1 MPAGAPFTPAPQ
13 QQQAAVAAAAAAAYL
28 SSAANNGPPPNA
40 PFMAAPA
47 APPQPPVNLGVNQ
60 FINPNGIPGVPN
72 YPAPM
77 PAVTVPISVPLV
89 HHDSGPPPGAGQGF
103 VPGPPNPLFDA
114 AAAAAALGGMPG
126 GAEVRGGVTYFNP
139 SVQMQSNPVAGMM
152 AAHAAIQQQ
161 QLPVATQHVQ
171 KRPKAAIPIVDP
183 NNGVGGP
190 DMAAAAGAGLA
201 KQGSTEDSDNSS
213 SSKNSS
219 SVNAVK
225 SGT

>member
-1 MPAGAPFTPAPQ
+1 M
-13 QQQAAVAAAAAAAYL
+13 
-28 SSAANNGPPPNA
+28 
-40 PFMAAPA
+40 
-47 APPQPPVNLGVNQ
+47 PPQPTVNMGVNQ
-60 FINPNGIPGVPN
+60 FINPNGIPGVPHN

-77 PAVTVPISVPLV
+77 PAVTLPISVPMV
-89 HHDSGPPPGAGQGF
+89 HHDSGPQVVGPAGPGF
-103 VPGPPNPLFDA
+103 VPGPPGIFDA
-114 AAAAAALGGMPG
+114 VAAAALGHGMPG

-161 QLPVATQHVQ
+161 QQQLPVQVAAQHVQ

-183 NNGVGGP
+183 NNGGGE
-190 DMAAAAGAGLA
+190 AGQIGLS

-225 SGT
+225 SGAN